1 MSSATIVEIET
12 SYGLLAL
19 DKSSDKKMWSAFE
32 KGVYPNEE
40 LILLAQRFLT
50 PESVMVDI
58 GAHIGTYSLPLRC
71 ARIIAFEP
79 APDTFSILERNTSNS
94 KSVFDLRK
102 KGLAERSGSA
112 SVIQRNY
119 HNAGAQTLV
128 PGGDIDVVT
137 LDSEVQQADFI
148 KIDVEGMEEGVLLG
162 GIELIERC
170 KPTVQF
176 EVNLSQLRA
185 HGSSPKVLETFF
197 KQRGYTLFFPLIKN
211 GEVVSLAEISSLTLM
226 SALIAPRAWLLHG
239 DSAPFDVLAVA
250 DGAKLPV
257 TRSNF
262 SSAVMWALKNNF
274 VLRIHRI
281 LKSPTVISPM

>member
-1 MSSATIVEIET
+1 MSLATIVEIET
-12 SYGLLAL
+12 PYGPLAL
-19 DKSSDKKMWSAFE
+19 DKSSDKKMWMAFE

-40 LILLAQRFLT
+40 LIQLAQRFLT
-50 PESVMVDI
+50 LESIVVDI
-58 GAHIGTYSLPLRC
+58 GAHIGTYSVPLRC
-71 ARIIAFEP
+71 AQVIAFEP

-94 KSVFDLRK
+94 LGKFDLRK
-102 KGLAERSGSA
+102 KGLAERPGSA

-128 PGGDIDVVT
+128 PGGDIVVTT

-162 GIELIERC
+162 GVELIKRC

-185 HGSSPKVLETFF
+185 HDSSPKVLEKFF
-197 KQRGYTLFFPLIKN
+197 RQHGYKLFFPLIQN
-211 GEVVSLAEISSLTLM
+211 GEVVSLSEISSLTLL

-250 DGAKLPV
+250 EGKKLPV
-257 TRSNF
+257 ARSHF
-262 SSAVMWALKNNF
+262 SSAIVWALKNN
-274 VLRIHRI
+274 VTLKMRRL
-281 LKSPTVISPM
+281 LKSPTIIRPM